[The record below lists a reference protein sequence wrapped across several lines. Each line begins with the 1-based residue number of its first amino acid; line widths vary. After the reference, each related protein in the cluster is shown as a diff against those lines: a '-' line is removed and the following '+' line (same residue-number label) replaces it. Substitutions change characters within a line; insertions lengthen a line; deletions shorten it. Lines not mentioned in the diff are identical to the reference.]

1 MRTILSCVLSLGL
14 FSSSVTWANRSLD
27 SEADSSQ
34 TTVSLSEAAVLG
46 VGFNA
51 LPLLASPKSAT
62 VMMPSEWRGVTSISE
77 ALEFVPGIDVR
88 TRGAW
93 GVQTDMSI
101 RGGSYEQ
108 TALRIDGVRWSAP
121 HTGHHLMNI
130 PIDPE
135 DLGHVEVVRSGS
147 GPWAGI
153 GAFAGGILLETRVEE
168 KPTTASL
175 TAELGSFN
183 WTRLR
188 ANAQAS
194 TGKIRHSLSLSQA
207 KTDGYIPNSDMEINR
222 LFWGARF
229 RSGASKWKSL
239 LAAESKSFG
248 AQNFYSSTYPN
259 QHEETIAAVAQLVW
273 SRQQGNWNA
282 SAAGHLRAH
291 SDRFE
296 LYREEADW
304 YSLTEDGFFV
314 APSLFAVPDTAAA
327 WYQGANLHRSMVGA
341 VNGQLSWLGDAMM
354 WTAAFDARTES
365 IRSNRL
371 GLAVQDDTEYGY
383 GDDRLNVDAYVSGKY
398 FGLADRL
405 AVTATMAVN
414 ENSRFGNSLLPA
426 VNARMAFGT
435 GNQIVVFGSAGRS
448 VRHPSF
454 TDLYYTLGG
463 AVGSEDLKS
472 EYADQG
478 EVGARWNISSSQSTH
493 QFSIETTRFIRQGRN
508 LIDWVQFDGSDL
520 YEATNVAEV
529 DFFGGDLSMLY
540 QRADAPKQLHLRSL
554 RLGAAWLEANRVASG
569 FTSNYVF
576 DYMRNKYDLM
586 VNFGTAGPLD
596 FSVRGS
602 AQNRNVQSTISQD
615 LFTHLWGAD
624 INFQGNDGAS
634 LRWKGSV
641 RLDNLFDVQFAD
653 RGQVLQP
660 GRMVRF
666 GLTFEW
672 VN

>member
-1 MRTILSCVLSLGL
+1 
-14 FSSSVTWANRSLD
+14 
-27 SEADSSQ
+27 
-34 TTVSLSEAAVLG
+34 
-46 VGFNA
+46 
-51 LPLLASPKSAT
+51 
-62 VMMPSEWRGVTSISE
+62 
-77 ALEFVPGIDVR
+77 
-88 TRGAW
+88 
-93 GVQTDMSI
+93 
-101 RGGSYEQ
+101 
-108 TALRIDGVRWSAP
+108 
-121 HTGHHLMNI
+121 MNI

-153 GAFAGGILLETRVEE
+153 GVFAGGILLETRVEE
-168 KPTTASL
+168 KPTSASF

-207 KTDGYIPNSDMEINR
+207 KTDGYIPNSDMKINR
-222 LFWGARF
+222 LFWGARL
-229 RSGASKWKSL
+229 RSGASEWKSL

-248 AQNFYSSTYPN
+248 AQNFYSSTFPN
-259 QHEETIAAVAQLVW
+259 QHEETVAAVAQLVW

-314 APSLFAVPDTAAA
+314 APSLFAVPDTAAG

-371 GLAVQDDTEYGY
+371 GLAVEGDTEYGY
-383 GDDRLNVDAYVSGKY
+383 ADDRLNVDAYVSGKY

-435 GNQIVVFGSAGRS
+435 GDQIVVFGSAGRS

-576 DYMRNKYDLM
+576 DYMRNKYDIV

-602 AQNRNVQSTISQD
+602 AQNRNVQSAISED

-634 LRWKGSV
+634 LRWRGSV
-641 RLDNLFDVQFAD
+641 RLDNLFDVEFAD

-672 VN
+672 AN